1 MSSFAAP
8 DDDSKRGGGADSS
21 DTAPTTA
28 TSASGGAP
36 AVAASGSDPTKSERQ
51 LLAPLSFE
59 DLNAILIAKLGKI
72 NGIASEGDQ
81 KYDSIMALWSKELT
95 QSATVPGKL
104 EWYNSAFNYWESE
117 DNCPISDD
125 GVLGGYACIYLLLVT
140 CFLVLFIK

>member
-8 DDDSKRGGGADSS
+8 DDDSKRGGGVDSAGAALKS
-21 DTAPTTA
+21 TTPTSTTA
-28 TSASGGAP
+28 TSSSGGGAAP
-36 AVAASGSDPTKSERQ
+36 GAAAAGNVPTKSEKQ
-51 LLAPLSFE
+51 LLLPLSFE
-59 DLNAILIAKLGKI
+59 DLNAILISKLGKI

-125 GVLGGYACIYLLLVT
+125 GVLGG
-140 CFLVLFIK
+140 